1 MRVGELPES
10 CDDVC
15 DARDC
20 DRLDCSSVVDEVL
33 EFVVLMEA
41 SCASRVAILCCCS
54 KSLE

>member
-20 DRLDCSSVVDEVL
+20 DCLDCGSVVDEVL